1 MKKRKEY
8 NVASLNRYTLIVAGG
23 SGTRMQS
30 DIPKQFLLL
39 NNKPVLMHTLEK
51 FAGTKIV
58 LVLPSAQVGVW
69 KKLCSEYAF
78 DQPHE
83 IVSGGEKRFHSVLNG
98 LKQISEDG
106 VVAIHD
112 GVRPCVTRDIIDQAF
127 REAEMHDNAVVAVK
141 LKDSVRVMEQNLS
154 RAVNRDL
161 YYLIQT
167 PQTFVISSVKEAYAK
182 AEHDDYTDDA
192 SVYEAA
198 GGTVHLIQGDYR
210 NIKITTPEDMLIASV
225 LV

>member
-1 MKKRKEY
+1 M
-8 NVASLNRYTLIVAGG
+8 NRYALIVAGG

-51 FAGTKIV
+51 FVGTKII
-58 LVLPSAQVGVW
+58 LVLPFAQIAAW
-69 KKLCSEYAF
+69 KELCSAYAF

-98 LKQISEDG
+98 LKQIGEEG

-112 GVRPCVTRDIIDQAF
+112 GVRPCVTRGIIDHAF
-127 REAEMHDNAVVAVK
+127 GEAAIHDNAVVAVK
-141 LKDSVRVMEQNLS
+141 LKDSVRVMEQNRS
-154 RAVNRDL
+154 HAVNRDL

-167 PQTFVISSVKEAYAK
+167 PQTFVISSIKEAYAK
-182 AEHDDYTDDA
+182 AKHDDYTDDA

-198 GGTVHLIQGDYR
+198 GGAVHLIQGDYR